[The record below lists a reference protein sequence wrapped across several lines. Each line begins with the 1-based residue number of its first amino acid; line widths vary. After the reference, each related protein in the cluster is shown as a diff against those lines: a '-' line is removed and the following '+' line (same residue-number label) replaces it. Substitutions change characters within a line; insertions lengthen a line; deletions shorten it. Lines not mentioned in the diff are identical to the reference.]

1 MRVAYVTADFGVPV
15 FGTNGSSAHV
25 RAIVRALRAQG
36 ATVDLFASRLDG
48 PPPEDLADLHIIEL
62 PRASRRLPQAE
73 RECCAIA
80 ANDVL
85 ASKLSAHGPY
95 DLVYERHALWS
106 AAGMAFARQQ
116 GIPGLLEVN
125 APLLEETAAFRTLVD
140 HAAAERQV
148 RRALADASALLAV
161 SGGVARY
168 LDGFGE
174 TPGAETRGK
183 VHVVPNGVEPGRF
196 RLAEGMRRAD
206 DPVVVGF
213 VGSLRPWHG
222 LDGLVRATALLAG
235 DGVPMRLS
243 IVGKGPERE
252 RLEALAADLGIA
264 ERIEWTGA
272 VPEAEVPRQLA
283 RMDIAVAPYPALPDF
298 YFSPLKLFEYM
309 AAGLPVV
316 TTAVGDLPQL
326 VEDGRTG
333 VLVPPDEP
341 AGLAGAIA
349 SLAADPERCRRL
361 GAAARARVIE
371 RHSWHATAARILEIA
386 VRSGA
391 ARGIAA

>member
-1 MRVAYVTADFGVPV
+1 MRIAYVTADFGVPV

-25 RAIVRALRAQG
+25 RAIVRALRGAG

-48 PPPEDLADLHIIEL
+48 PLPEDLADLRIIEL

-73 RECCAIA
+73 RERRAIA

-85 ASKLSAHGPY
+85 AQELLAHGPY

-106 AAGMAFARQQ
+106 AAGMTLARQQ

-125 APLLEETAAFRTLVD
+125 APLLEETATFRSLVD
-140 HAAAERQV
+140 QPTAERQV
-148 RRALADASALLAV
+148 RRAFADASALLAV

-168 LDGFGE
+168 LDGF
-174 TPGAETRGK
+174 PAASGK
-183 VHVVPNGVEPGRF
+183 VHVVPNGVEPERF
-196 RLAEGMRRAD
+196 AVTDRVPRAE

-222 LDGLVRATALLAG
+222 LDGLVRAMALLAR
-235 DGVPMRLS
+235 DGVAARLL
-243 IVGKGPERE
+243 IVGRGPERE
-252 RLEALAADLGIA
+252 RLEALAAELGITDS
-264 ERIEWTGA
+264 IEWTGVLPESR
-272 VPEAEVPRQLA
+272 VPPALA

-316 TTAVGDLPQL
+316 TTTVGDLPQL
-326 VEDGRTG
+326 VDDGRTG
-333 VLVPPDEP
+333 VLTPPDEP
-341 AGLAGAIA
+341 VALARAIA
-349 SLAADPERCRRL
+349 ALAADPERCRRL
-361 GAAARARVIE
+361 GTAARARVIE
-371 RHSWHATAARILEIA
+371 RHSWQATAARILEIA
-386 VRSGA
+386 RRAGP

>member
-1 MRVAYVTADFGVPV
+1 MMRIAYITADFGVPV

-25 RAIVRALRAQG
+25 RAIVRAFRAQG

-48 PPPEDLADLHIIEL
+48 PPPVDLADLRIIEL

-73 RECCAIA
+73 RERRAIA
-80 ANDVL
+80 ADDVL
-85 ASKLSAHGPY
+85 ALKLLEHGPY
-95 DLVYERHALWS
+95 ELVYERHALWS
-106 AAGMAFARQQ
+106 AAGMAVARQQ

-125 APLLEETAAFRTLVD
+125 APLLEETATFRTLVD

-148 RRALADASALLAV
+148 RRAFADASALLAV

-168 LDGFGE
+168 LDGF
-174 TPGAETRGK
+174 AEARGR

-196 RLAEGMRRAD
+196 LSVDQVRRAD

-222 LDGLVRATALLAG
+222 LDGLVRAVALLAA
-235 DGVPMRLS
+235 DGVPARLS

-252 RLEALAADLGIA
+252 RLEGLAAELGIVGQ
-264 ERIEWTGA
+264 IEWVGA
-272 VPEAEVPRQLA
+272 VPEAEIPQQLA

-316 TTAVGDLPQL
+316 TTTVGDLPQL

-333 VLVPPDEP
+333 VLVAPDHP
-341 AGLAGAIA
+341 AALARAIA
-349 SLAADPERCRRL
+349 SLAAEPERRQRL
-361 GAAARARVIE
+361 GTAARARVIE
-371 RHSWHATAARILEIA
+371 RHSWQATAARIQGIA
-386 VRSGA
+386 RGVDP

>member
-48 PPPEDLADLHIIEL
+48 PPPEDLADLRIIEL

-73 RECCAIA
+73 RERRAIA
-80 ANDVL
+80 ANGVL
-85 ASKLSAHGPY
+85 ASKLLAHGHY

-106 AAGMAFARQQ
+106 AAGMTVARQQ

-125 APLLEETAAFRTLVD
+125 APLLEETATFRTLVD

-148 RRALADASALLAV
+148 RRAFADASALLAV

-168 LDGFGE
+168 LDGF
-174 TPGAETRGK
+174 AAARGR
-183 VHVVPNGVEPGRF
+183 VHIVPNGVEPGRF
-196 RLAEGMRRAD
+196 RPTERVRRAD
-206 DPVVVGF
+206 DPLVLGF

-222 LDGLVRATALLAG
+222 LDSLVRATALLAG
-235 DGVPMRLS
+235 DRVPVRLL

-252 RLEALAADLGIA
+252 RLEGLAADLGIA
-264 ERIEWTGA
+264 DRIEWTG
-272 VPEAEVPRQLA
+272 VLPESEVPRALA
-283 RMDIAVAPYPALPDF
+283 RMDIAVAPYPALPGF

-326 VEDGRTG
+326 VDDGRTG
-333 VLVPPDEP
+333 VLVPPDDPP
-341 AGLAGAIA
+341 ALARAIA
-349 SLAADPERCRRL
+349 SLAAEPERCRHL

-371 RHSWHATAARILEIA
+371 RHSWQATAARILEIA
-386 VRSGA
+386 GRSGA

>member
-1 MRVAYVTADFGVPV
+1 MRIAYVTADFGVPV
-15 FGTNGSSAHV
+15 FGSNGSSAHV
-25 RAIVRALRAQG
+25 RAIVRALRARG

-48 PPPEDLADLHIIEL
+48 PPPEDLADLRIIEL

-85 ASKLSAHGPY
+85 ALKLREAGPY

-106 AAGMAFARQQ
+106 AAGMAVARQQ

-125 APLLEETAAFRTLVD
+125 APLLEETATFRTLVD

-148 RRALADASALLAV
+148 RCTFADASALLAV

-168 LDGFGE
+168 LDGF
-174 TPGAETRGK
+174 PAAQGK

-196 RLAEGMRRAD
+196 RPRARRRRAD
-206 DPVVVGF
+206 DPVTVGF

-222 LDGLVRATALLAG
+222 LDGLVRAMALLAA
-235 DGVPMRLS
+235 DGVPVRLL

-252 RLEALAADLGIA
+252 RLEDLAAGLGIA
-264 ERIEWTGA
+264 DVIEWTG
-272 VPEAEVPRQLA
+272 VIPESEVPGALA
-283 RMDIAVAPYPALPDF
+283 RMDIAVAPYPALPGF

-309 AAGLPVV
+309 AAGLAVV

-333 VLVPPDEP
+333 VLVPPDAPE
-341 AGLAGAIA
+341 ALARAIA
-349 SLAADPERCRRL
+349 TLAADPERCRRL
-361 GAAARARVIE
+361 GDAARAQVIE
-371 RHSWHATAARILEIA
+371 RHSWQATAARILEIA
-386 VRSGA
+386 RRAGP

>member
-1 MRVAYVTADFGVPV
+1 MRIAYITADFGVPV

-25 RAIVRALRAQG
+25 RAIVRALRAEG

-48 PPPEDLADLHIIEL
+48 PPPADLGDLPIIEL

-73 RECCAIA
+73 RERLAVR

-85 ASKLSAHGPY
+85 ALKLLEHGPY

-106 AAGMAFARQQ
+106 AAGMAIARQH

-125 APLLEETAAFRTLVD
+125 APLLEETATFRTLVD

-148 RRALADASALLAV
+148 RRAFADASALLAV

-168 LDGFGE
+168 LDGFSAA
-174 TPGAETRGK
+174 TGK
-183 VHVVPNGVEPGRF
+183 VHVVPNGVESGRF
-196 RLAEGMRRAD
+196 RPATRWRRAD

-222 LDGLVRATALLAG
+222 LDGLVRAMALLAA
-235 DGVPMRLS
+235 DGVPVRLL

-252 RLEALAADLGIA
+252 RLQALAAELGVA
-264 ERIEWTGA
+264 DRIEWTGA
-272 VPEAEVPRQLA
+272 VPEAEIPQQLG

-309 AAGLPVV
+309 AAGLPLV

-326 VEDGRTG
+326 VEDGHTG
-333 VLVPPDEP
+333 VLVPPDQP
-341 AGLAGAIA
+341 AALARAIA
-349 SLAADPERCRRL
+349 SLAAEPERRRRL
-361 GAAARARVIE
+361 GAAARDRVIE
-371 RHSWHATAARILEIA
+371 RHSWRATAARIQKIA
-386 VRSGA
+386 RGVDP